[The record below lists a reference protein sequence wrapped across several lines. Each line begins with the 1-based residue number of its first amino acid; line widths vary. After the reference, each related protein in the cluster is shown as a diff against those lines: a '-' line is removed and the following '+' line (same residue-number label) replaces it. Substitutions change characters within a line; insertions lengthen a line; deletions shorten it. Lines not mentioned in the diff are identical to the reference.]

1 MTKQKIIRLELYLL
15 FFFTFFSFLYFYYQD
30 VFPDSFLSIS
40 SDNKNF
46 NFLFYYISSF
56 VALIGFYSGIWIFF
70 PFFSLSLSYAF
81 LFNKRKFKVDS
92 LAFFSFAF
100 FYLSFS
106 HVFFP
111 TLIGGGLL
119 SWMDNRFHVVA
130 SFFLSIVF
138 FNTSMLVCYREK
150 YIKFLSAFYQNVQ
163 TLFQKTQPVV
173 TRNLNLV
180 ENKVI
185 ETYPKVKSA
194 ALMLA
199 QKCSQVWQPKESTE
213 EPSDVITMEPVASR
227 SQMMEGLREPL
238 KERKVAP
245 VELDDEMEELSHGD
259 EEISLADDDEDNDP
273 EGLDEDDVETEVAK
287 VIHVQEKNTRSRFV
301 KEGAENSPFESA
313 ELIDS
318 IAAQRGNK
326 VNNQPEHFYFD
337 EIIRRLEEK
346 MTEFKVD
353 AKVINILKGPVVDT
367 FEIELGSGVKVSRM
381 TSIQDDLSLALQGVP
396 IRMVYPMKGRTTVGI
411 EIPRNPR
418 EVIYLEDVLKA
429 KLFTDTKARLPI
441 AMGKTSLGEVAIV
454 DLASMPHMLVA
465 GSTGAGKSVFINTL
479 LVSLLVKMSPE
490 KMKLVLIDPKQ
501 LELALY
507 ANLPHLLL
515 PVITEPKN
523 VNLALAW
530 ACEEM
535 ERRYSIL
542 KEIGV
547 RNIDGF
553 NEKLKHTSEEVLEKI
568 SKHYSDQDEE
578 YELPYVVI
586 IVDEFADLVLSRFGK
601 EIENSI
607 ARLAAKA
614 RAAGIHIVLATQRPS
629 VDVITGVIKNNFP
642 SRVAFK
648 VQSGNDSRTIL
659 NSQGA
664 ENLLGKGDMLFS
676 YSSELQRL
684 HSAYVDENEIEAL
697 VEKLGKIPVKFS
709 QKAQDFIERGGFG
722 DDSGTTTGL
731 RDAHEK
737 DDDPLFNDAVKA
749 VFEHRQKG
757 ASASMLQRRLGVGY
771 NRAANL
777 IEDME
782 KRGIVGPGSGSKP
795 RQVLP
800 EIEHFLEGN

>member
-15 FFFTFFSFLYFYYQD
+15 FLFTFFSFLYFYFQD
-30 VFPDSFLSIS
+30 VFPDSYLSIS
-40 SDNKNF
+40 SDSRYF
-46 NFLFYYISSF
+46 NFVFYYASSF
-56 VALIGFYSGIWIFF
+56 VAMIGFYSGIWIFF
-70 PFFSLSLSYAF
+70 PFFTLSLAQNF
-81 LFNKRKFKVDS
+81 LFSKRKYSIDA
-92 LAFFSFAF
+92 LAFASFAGF
-100 FYLSFS
+100 FLTFAHTFYPS
-106 HVFFP
+106 
-111 TLIGGGLL
+111 LIGGGLL
-119 SWMDNRFHVVA
+119 SWMNQKFHIFFSFMLSF
-130 SFFLSIVF
+130 SFFNL
-138 FNTSMLVCYREK
+138 SMLICYREK
-150 YIKFLSAFYQNVQ
+150 YVKFLQAMYENILI
-163 TLFQKTQPVV
+163 LFQRTQPVV
-173 TRNLNLV
+173 SRNFNLV

-194 ALMLA
+194 AKLLA
-199 QKCSQVWQPKESTE
+199 QKCSQVWQRKES
-213 EPSDVITMEPVASR
+213 PSESEDVITMEPVTSR
-227 SQMMEGLREPL
+227 SQLMEERLAASKDEQNL
-238 KERKVAP
+238 KEEADLDSDL
-245 VELDDEMEELSHGD
+245 ELVSDDEDEELEASETDDENDFD
-259 EEISLADDDEDNDP
+259 EEISNRED
-273 EGLDEDDVETEVAK
+273 TQTTT
-287 VIHVQEKNTRSRFV
+287 QEKLVRNRLVQFKNSENTFAS
-301 KEGAENSPFESA
+301 S

-318 IAAQRGNK
+318 LATQRTNK
-326 VNNQPEHFYFD
+326 INNQPEHFYFD

-367 FEIELGSGVKVSRM
+367 FEIELGAGVKVSRI
-381 TSIQDDLSLALQGVP
+381 TSIQDDLSLALSGVP

-429 KLFTDTKARLPI
+429 KHFTDTKARLPI
-441 AMGKTSLGEVAIV
+441 AMGKTSLGEVSIV

-542 KEIGV
+542 KEMGV
-547 RNIDGF
+547 RNIEGF

-568 SKHYSDQDEE
+568 SKHYSEQDEE
-578 YELPYVVI
+578 YELPYLVI

-697 VEKLGKIPVKFS
+697 VEKLGKIPAKFS
-709 QKAQDFIERGGFG
+709 QKAQEFIERGGFG
-722 DDSGTTTGL
+722 DDVSSPGGFKNDEE
-731 RDAHEK
+731 R
-737 DDDPLFNDAVKA
+737 DDDPLFKDAVRA

-757 ASASMLQRRLGVGY
+757 ASASMLQRRLQVGY

-800 EIEHFLEGN
+800 AIEEFLDPN

>member
-1 MTKQKIIRLELYLL
+1 MYENI
-15 FFFTFFSFLYFYYQD
+15 
-30 VFPDSFLSIS
+30 
-40 SDNKNF
+40 
-46 NFLFYYISSF
+46 
-56 VALIGFYSGIWIFF
+56 
-70 PFFSLSLSYAF
+70 
-81 LFNKRKFKVDS
+81 
-92 LAFFSFAF
+92 
-100 FYLSFS
+100 
-106 HVFFP
+106 
-111 TLIGGGLL
+111 
-119 SWMDNRFHVVA
+119 
-130 SFFLSIVF
+130 
-138 FNTSMLVCYREK
+138 LV
-150 YIKFLSAFYQNVQ
+150 
-163 TLFQKTQPVV
+163 LFQRTQPVV
-173 TRNLNLV
+173 SRNFNLV

-194 ALMLA
+194 AKLLA
-199 QKCSQVWQPKESTE
+199 QKCSQVWQRKESTSGE
-213 EPSDVITMEPVASR
+213 EDVITMEPVTSR
-227 SQMMEGLREPL
+227 SQLME
-238 KERKVAP
+238 ERLAATKDDQSIDEDSNESEFTNDDSLEEEEIEASDI
-245 VELDDEMEELSHGD
+245 DDESDFDQD
-259 EEISLADDDEDNDP
+259 EEVEEDGESDQIRP
-273 EGLDEDDVETEVAK
+273 
-287 VIHVQEKNTRSRFV
+287 QEKLVRNRLVQLKNSDNTFAS
-301 KEGAENSPFESA
+301 S

-318 IAAQRGNK
+318 LATQRTNK
-326 VNNQPEHFYFD
+326 INNQPEHFYFD

-367 FEIELGSGVKVSRM
+367 FEIELGAGVKVSRI
-381 TSIQDDLSLALQGVP
+381 TSIQDDLSLALSGVP

-429 KLFTDTKARLPI
+429 KHFTDTKARLPI
-441 AMGKTSLGEVAIV
+441 AMGKTSLGEVSIV

-479 LVSLLVKMSPE
+479 LVSLLVKMSPD

-542 KEIGV
+542 KEMGV
-547 RNIDGF
+547 RNIEGF

-568 SKHYSDQDEE
+568 SKHYSEQDEE
-578 YELPYVVI
+578 YELPYLVI

-697 VEKLGKIPVKFS
+697 VEKLGKIPAKFS
-709 QKAQDFIERGGFG
+709 QKAQEFIERGGFG
-722 DDSGTTTGL
+722 DDVSNPGGFKNEED
-731 RDAHEK
+731 R
-737 DDDPLFNDAVKA
+737 DDDPLFKDAVRA
-749 VFEHRQKG
+749 VFENRQKG
-757 ASASMLQRRLGVGY
+757 ASASMLQRRLQVGY

-800 EIEHFLEGN
+800 AIEEFLDPN

>member
-15 FFFTFFSFLYFYYQD
+15 FLFTFFSFLYFYYQD

-40 SDNKNF
+40 SDNKHF

-56 VALIGFYSGIWIFF
+56 VAMIGFYSGIWVFF
-70 PFFSLSLSYAF
+70 PFFTLSLCYAL

-92 LAFFSFAF
+92 LAF
-100 FYLSFS
+100 LSFS
-106 HVFFP
+106 LFYLNLFYVFYP
-111 TLIGGGLL
+111 SLLGEGLNSYL
-119 SWMDNRFHVVA
+119 ATKINLYVG
-130 SFFLSIVF
+130 FFLSIVF
-138 FNTSMLVCYREK
+138 FNTSMFLCFREK
-150 YIKFLSAFYQNVQ
+150 YAKFLKATWANIQE
-163 TLFQKTQPVV
+163 LFSKTQPVV
-173 TRNLNLV
+173 SRNFNLV

-185 ETYPKVKSA
+185 ETMPKVKSA
-194 ALMLA
+194 ALMIA
-199 QKCSQVWQPKESTE
+199 SKCSQVWQKKESANETE
-213 EPSDVITMEPVASR
+213 NVIAMEPVASR
-227 SQMMEGLREPL
+227 SQMMDGLKPAT
-238 KERKVAP
+238 VAP
-245 VELDDEMEELSHGD
+245 IQTQPEELEEEFEAGDVD
-259 EEISLADDDEDNDP
+259 EELEDDDETL
-273 EGLDEDDVETEVAK
+273 EMSSDEDLEEETEEEIEVSNSN
-287 VIHVQEKNTRSRFV
+287 VIAVSKPRLKTKTVDSNFQ
-301 KEGAENSPFESA
+301 SA
-313 ELIDS
+313 DLIDS
-318 IAAQRGNK
+318 IAVQRTSK
-326 VNNQPEHFYFD
+326 INNQPEHFYFD
-337 EIIRRLEEK
+337 EIIRRLEDK

-367 FEIELGSGVKVSRM
+367 FEIELGAGVKVSRI
-381 TSIQDDLSLALQGVP
+381 TSIQDDLSLALSGVP

-429 KLFTDTKARLPI
+429 KHFTETKTRLPI

-479 LVSLLVKMSPE
+479 LVSLLVKMPPE

-542 KEIGV
+542 REMAV
-547 RNIDGF
+547 RNIEGF
-553 NEKLKHTSEEVLEKI
+553 NEKLKNASEESLEKI

-697 VEKLGKIPVKFS
+697 VEKLGKMPAKFS
-709 QKAQDFIERGGFG
+709 QKAMDFIENGGYG
-722 DDSGTTTGL
+722 DQGDGSVGGGAGG
-731 RDAHEK
+731 REEAEI
-737 DDDPLFNDAVKA
+737 DPLFKDAVKA
-749 VFEHRQKG
+749 VFEQRQKG

-782 KRGIVGPGSGSKP
+782 SKGIVGPGLGSKP

-800 EIEHFLEGN
+800 AIEQFLE